1 MKKLSFLCACII
13 YINSINAQ
21 IIALHHEGETQIFK
35 GNTSFAQAYESSQ
48 NGDTLYFSGGTYF
61 PPSKIEK
68 ELTLFGAGHYQDS
81 TLVTG
86 KTIISGDVVLENGAN
101 NFYIE
106 GFQITGRLRV
116 STNHT
121 ISGLTCKRNR
131 ITSTIDFVGNQS
143 NPSSNIAIIGSVFS
157 GGDFQYAEN
166 VLVNNCI
173 ISNGRFIYSYGNSFS
188 NNIILYSY
196 YSSSAYVFSASNNNN
211 ISNNIIHRSD
221 GYSNNVA
228 TGDGNVFYNNLF
240 SMATPNLGNNPSTL
254 NNQYNIEMLDFFV
267 NQTGVD
273 FNYSHDYH
281 LSEPT
286 QYMGTD
292 GTQVGIYGG
301 IFPYKEGA
309 VPLNPHIQI
318 NNSSSSTDSY
328 GNLPVYIQ
336 VKAQKDID

>member
-1 MKKLSFLCACII
+1 MKRLLLLFFLIGLF
-13 YINSINAQ
+13 NLLEAQ
-21 IIALHHEGETQIFK
+21 IIVLHHLGEVEIFK
-35 GNTSFAQAYESSQ
+35 GNSAFVDAYDASGS
-48 NGDTLYFSGGTYF
+48 GDTLYFSGGTYF

-86 KTIISGDVVLENGAN
+86 KTIISGDLVLENGAE

-116 STNHT
+116 SNNHT

-228 TGDGNVFYNNLF
+228 TGDGNVFYNNVF
-240 SMATPNLGNNPSTL
+240 SQTTPVLGSNPSIL
-254 NNQYNIEMLDFFV
+254 NNQYGINLDDLFV

-273 FNYSHDYH
+273 FDYSHNYH
-281 LSEPT
+281 LQGNEL
-286 QYMGTD
+286 YLGTD
-292 GTQVGIYGG
+292 GTQIGIYGG

-309 VPLNPHIQI
+309 VPSNPHFQI
-318 NNSSSSTDSY
+318 NNSSSTTDSD

-336 VKAQKDID
+336 VKAQKI

>member
-1 MKKLSFLCACII
+1 MKRLLLLSLFIGLF
-13 YINSINAQ
+13 NLLGAQ
-21 IIALHHEGETQIFK
+21 TIVLHHLGEVEIFR
-35 GNTSFAQAYESSQ
+35 GNSAFVSAYDASDS
-48 NGDTLYFSGGTYF
+48 GDTLYFSGGTYF

-86 KTIISGDVVLENGAN
+86 KTIISGDLVLENGAD

-106 GFQITGRLRV
+106 GFQITGKLRV
-116 STNHT
+116 SNNHS
-121 ISGLTCKRNR
+121 ISGLSCKRNR
-131 ITSTIDFVGNQS
+131 ITSTIDFIGNQS

-188 NNIILYSY
+188 NNIILYNY
-196 YSSSAYVFSASNNNN
+196 YSSSAFVFSASNNNI
-211 ISNNIIHRSD
+211 ISNNIIHRIDHYGHYIAS
-221 GYSNNVA
+221 
-228 TGDGNVFYNNLF
+228 GDGNIFNNNVI
-240 SMATPNLGNNPSTL
+240 SRETPNLGNNPSIL
-254 NNQYNIEMLDFFV
+254 NNQYGIEMEDFFI

-273 FNYSHDYH
+273 FDYSHDYH

-286 QYMGTD
+286 QYLGTD
-292 GTQVGIYGG
+292 GTQIGIYGG

-309 VPLNPHIQI
+309 VPSNPHIQI
-318 NNSSSSTDSY
+318 NNSSSTTDND